1 MTSAALK
8 LSKAEWRQ
16 VSDIAAQFDWARHQA
31 GSRFAAIEAGLS
43 DRASTALHQLLRFM

>member
-16 VSDIAAQFDWARHQA
+16 VSGIAAQIDWARHAVGDQA
-31 GSRFAAIEAGLS
+31 ALEAGLT
-43 DRASTALHQLLRFM
+43 DRTAAALRQLLRLM